1 MCMKKIMV
9 RAVKGRLVRDPVTKA
24 IISSTS
30 FVQKECDSF
39 WVKRIM
45 QGDVE
50 LKAEETSAKADAV
63 YSDSRKQDVK
73 ENLREK
79 KDGNIQ

>member
-1 MCMKKIMV
+1 MKKIMV
-9 RAVKGRLVRDPVTKA
+9 RAVKGRLVRDPATKA

>member
-1 MCMKKIMV
+1 MTKKIFI
-9 RAVKGRLVRDPVTKA
+9 RAVDGRTVRDPVTKA
-24 IISSTS
+24 ILSSA
-30 FVQKECDSF
+30 FVQKDDNAF
-39 WVKRIM
+39 WRKRIS

-50 LKAEETSAKADAV
+50 LKTEVISVETDNKA
-63 YSDSRKQDVK
+63 YLDSRKQDVK

>member
-1 MCMKKIMV
+1 MKKIMV
-9 RAVKGRLVRDPVTKA
+9 RAVQGRLVRDPATKA

-30 FVQKECDSF
+30 FVQKDCDSF
-39 WVKRIM
+39 WMKRIL

-50 LKAEETSAKADAV
+50 LKAEETSAKAEEV
-63 YSDSRKQDVK
+63 YSDSKKQDVK